1 VPVRVFFFFVRLFDP
16 LEGLGWAL
24 GLEKCEG
31 LFENVLSRETRP
43 LFWASHGAVF
53 SSPNWGRPNY
63 CLAL

>member
-31 LFENVLSRETRP
+31 LFENVLSRETSQTV
-43 LFWASHGAVF
+43 LVKTWAVF

-63 CLAL
+63 CSAL